1 MKNPSRL
8 HITTLYDN
16 VPFHPD
22 LATDWGLSFLI
33 QGLESPIL
41 FDTGAKGDMLLE
53 NMHKLDID
61 PESITRIVL
70 SHEHKDHIGGLNPLS
85 DKIPGAEVW
94 MPHFFPEKLKDALKE
109 QGLKVVD
116 VEGFSPICPGA
127 YTTGIVP
134 GWIRE
139 QSLVLESMQG
149 LVVLTG
155 CSHPRIINI
164 LEKVKQLF
172 TDKIHMVLGGFHLGG
187 FEKAEIKEILHAFRT
202 AGVEKVGP
210 AHCTGTEARQYFQEE
225 FGDGY
230 LEIGVGREIDIP

>member
-8 HITTLYDN
+8 HITSLYDN
-16 VPFHPD
+16 MPFHPD
-22 LATDWGLSFLI
+22 LTTDWGLSFLI
-33 QGLESPIL
+33 QGLENTIL
-41 FDTGAKGDMLLE
+41 FDTGAKGDLLLD

-61 PESITRIVL
+61 PKTITRIVL
-70 SHEHKDHIGGLNPLS
+70 SHEHRDHIGGLNPLAE
-85 DKIPGAEVW
+85 KIPGAEVW
-94 MPHFFPEKLKDALKE
+94 LPNFFAQDLKDSLRD

-127 YTTGIVP
+127 YSTGIIP

-139 QSLVLESMQG
+139 QALVLESPQG

-155 CSHPRIINI
+155 CSHPRIVNI
-164 LEKVKQLF
+164 LETVKQLF
-172 TDKIHMVLGGFHLGG
+172 TDKIYMVLGGFHLGG
-187 FEKAEIKEILHAFRT
+187 FEKTEIKDILRAFRS

-210 AHCTGTEARQYFQEE
+210 AHCTGTEARHFFQEE

-230 LEIGVGREIDIP
+230 LDMGVGRKIDIS